1 MKYLIF
7 STFFLL
13 GWSAVAA
20 QDAVGDAESFFPQQL
35 TAREL
40 LTHCVSSSLT
50 RRGREQQRYCR
61 GFVSGVEEALR
72 LSAAA
77 SAGSTAARL
86 CVPPGEAARN
96 IADAY
101 IRYAGRR
108 TTDLEKPAAL
118 IVVEALEDAYPCP
131 QSQ

>member
-1 MKYLIF
+1 LIF
-7 STFFLL
+7 STFFLF

-20 QDAVGDAESFFPQQL
+20 QDAVENAESFFPQQL

-72 LSAAA
+72 LS
-77 SAGSTAARL
+77 TAAPL

>member
-1 MKYLIF
+1 MKHLLV
-7 STFFLL
+7 STFLL
-13 GWSAVAA
+13 TGWSAVAA
-20 QDAVGDAESFFPQQL
+20 QDAAEEAGSFFPQQL

-72 LSAAA
+72 LSAATSPGA
-77 SAGSTAARL
+77 TPAPF

-96 IADAY
+96 IAYAY
-101 IRYAGRR
+101 VRYAGRH
-108 TTDLEKPAAL
+108 TTDLERPAAL
-118 IVVEALEDAYPCP
+118 IVVEALKDAYACP
-131 QSQ
+131 P